1 MGDLRTEIVSRNTN
15 LSGCAAEM
23 KQQDIN
29 TEAYKRGKEVFRLLR
44 GYTTIGEQ
52 FQIGTKVYNLDEKN
66 INQFFKGYNDER
78 KGDKFF
84 KQLLS
89 EYNFCNKQ
97 DIMLDVVKKYKRYL
111 EENTLDK
118 KAEIIF
124 LDAVL
129 GFGKILKKDCDT
141 LDKITSGGYI

>member
-1 MGDLRTEIVSRNTN
+1 MANLRAEIVSSNSN
-15 LSGCAAEM
+15 LDVCAAEM
-23 KQQDIN
+23 KRRDVN
-29 TEAYKRGKEVFRLLR
+29 TEAYKSGKEVFRLLR

-52 FQIGTKVYNLDEKN
+52 FQVGTRMHNLDERN

-84 KQLLS
+84 KQLFS

-97 DIMLDVVKKYKRYL
+97 TIMLDTVKKYKKYL

-129 GFGKILKKDCDT
+129 GMGKIKKEDCDT